1 MTFASPNWAWLLFI
15 LPVIALFKIAAD
27 ARASKVAA
35 MFASSERIRTALH
48 GKGTLVRSGVR
59 FGLQLLG
66 LAFFILALTRPQ
78 VGDEDKKIEQTGRNV
93 FIAVDTSKSMLAD
106 DVSPNRL
113 TRAKLAAQDLLEKL
127 SGDRVGL
134 IAFAG
139 RAFLQ
144 APLTT
149 DHEAVIESIQSLDH
163 TTIPRGGSSLGSAI
177 ALALQAIE
185 KMPGNQ
191 HGMVIFTDGQ
201 ETDAAMLEAAKR
213 AQEKNLLLL
222 PVGVGTAEG
231 ALIPDPD
238 PQNQGGFVQ
247 DENGNVVKSR
257 LESAALQELAQAS
270 GGEYVELN
278 SQALTQT
285 LVDRLLSK
293 LDKHRAESRQLTR
306 PIDRY
311 QWPLFAGILC
321 IMMSLIIHPSSGRTV
336 RQAPLPVDPQAT
348 VHQPPPLPSPA
359 AAALILLGLVFLGSF
374 SPATAASR
382 ADLSAARRSYDDSHF
397 DHARDTYQN
406 LARDKESPEY
416 AGEVAYGLG
425 ASTLKLKDYDSATR
439 AFSDALQSTDGTMQR
454 MAHRGLGTTLYDQG
468 DSILAKQPD
477 RTVKAW
483 TDSVTHF
490 ESAMKTAPEG
500 SEEHTQLQENRDFV
514 KKRLDELKEQQK
526 QQQQQQKNKDKQKGK
541 GKGKGEPEE
550 QDPDQ
555 QPEDGEQQEPR
566 EEGDEKKAD
575 AMQKEQGDLPEGDIK
590 AGEGGKPD
598 EKQQGKETDE
608 KEADRQNDQTGFS
621 PQEARNRLRNYADDQ
636 KSVQYLM
643 REERPA
649 GGKDY

>member
-27 ARASKVAA
+27 ARANKVTAL
-35 MFASSERIRTALH
+35 FAGSERLRASLL
-48 GKGTLVRSGVR
+48 GNGSLVRSGVR
-59 FGLQLLG
+59 FGLQMLG

-78 VGDEDKKIEQTGRNV
+78 VGDEEKQIEQTGRNV

-149 DHEAVIESIQSLDH
+149 DHEAVVETIQALDH

-177 ALALQAIE
+177 ALALNAVE

-191 HGMVIFTDGQ
+191 HGMIIFTDGQ
-201 ETDAAMLEAAKR
+201 ETDAAMLEAAKD
-213 AQEKNLLLL
+213 AKEKNLLLL
-222 PVGVGTAEG
+222 PVGVGTVEG

-238 PQNQGGFVQ
+238 PQNQGGFVR
-247 DENGNVVKSR
+247 DESGNVVKSR
-257 LESAALQELAQAS
+257 LESAALRELAQVS
-270 GGEYVELN
+270 GGDYVELN

-285 LVDRLLSK
+285 LVDGLLSK
-293 LDKHRAESRQLTR
+293 LDRHRAESRQLTR

-311 QWPLFAGILC
+311 QWPLFAGIVFLV
-321 IMMSLIIHPSSGRTV
+321 MSLIIHPSSSRPV
-336 RQAPLPVDPQAT
+336 RQAPLPVDPKAT
-348 VHQPPPLPSPA
+348 VHQPPPVPA
-359 AAALILLGLVFLGSF
+359 PTMMASLIAIFFLACGGAS
-374 SPATAASR
+374 SMAASR
-382 ADLSAARRSYDDSHF
+382 DDLSAARRSYDDSHY
-397 DHARDTYQN
+397 DHARDAYQRMS
-406 LARDKESPEY
+406 RDKTSTEN
-416 AGEVAYGLG
+416 ADEVAYGLG
-425 ASTLKLKDYDSATR
+425 AATYKLKDYDAATR
-439 AFSDALQSTDGTMQR
+439 AFSDALQSPSVDMQR
-454 MAHRGLGTTLYDQG
+454 NAHRGLATALYDQG
-468 DSILAKQPD
+468 DTILAKQPE
-477 RTVKAW
+477 RTIKAW

-490 ESAMKTAPEG
+490 ETAMKNTPAD
-500 SEEHTQLQENRDFV
+500 SEEHAQLKDNRDFV

-526 QQQQQQKNKDKQKGK
+526 QQQEQKNKDKQKGK
-541 GKGKGEPEE
+541 GKGKGEPGDEE
-550 QDPDQ
+550 QDPESGDQ
-555 QPEDGEQQEPR
+555 PQEPR

-575 AMQKEQGDLPEGDIK
+575 AMQKEQGALPEGDIK

-598 EKQQGKETDE
+598 DKQQDKGPGEQESDK
-608 KEADRQNDQTGFS
+608 QNDQTGFS
-621 PQEARNRLRNYADDQ
+621 PQEARSRLRNYADDQ

-643 REERPA
+643 REEKPA